1 MREDRKE
8 LQRHVFTVF
17 LRVLGVLRGSFVV
30 FFTARHADS
39 RRAPIGK
46 PSLNLWTKTRRLLK
60 VLLIGCGAL
69 MAAEAIYFVAVL
81 GGVNNLAPS
90 EAIVVFR
97 GNQARIA
104 AGYALARQGVA
115 PLIMVSPAS
124 ERQRRGWDRR
134 YGLPE
139 SVGHL
144 EESQARTTMENA
156 RQAARI
162 IREEGL
168 KSVTLVTSDY
178 HMPRSLGLLKLFLWG
193 QGVEIRPFKVRPAG
207 VRPPGYRMILAKL
220 VYNEAVESWG
230 SLAEWTVWRL
240 TGKPLKSKGEDAAW
254 LVSVL
259 RDLLLLKVKPLW

>member
-1 MREDRKE
+1 
-8 LQRHVFTVF
+8 
-17 LRVLGVLRGSFVV
+17 
-30 FFTARHADS
+30 
-39 RRAPIGK
+39 
-46 PSLNLWTKTRRLLK
+46 
-60 VLLIGCGAL
+60 

-139 SVGHL
+139 NVGHL
-144 EESQARTTMENA
+144 EETQARTTMENA

-207 VRPPGYRMILAKL
+207 VRPSGYRMFRMNPRCDIPSRAGQISMLTVSPFMSICLVMPALRNIATGSVSSFHIALA
-220 VYNEAVESWG
+220 
-230 SLAEWTVWRL
+230 
-240 TGKPLKSKGEDAAW
+240 PAA
-254 LVSVL
+254 SFAP
-259 RDLLLLKVKPLW
+259 RYR